1 MSVGLWDSVD
11 STFQD
16 DILAY
21 AGPLTQY
28 LNGRL
33 ILDSPTAERA
43 VIAEA
48 YAREWPGDLASLP
61 NAFGM
66 RHVGVHAMIRSKA
79 MRSRYERLYG
89 PVRRVYPFVDAY
101 DRFDPWREP
110 LEEIPTESLDDI
122 ALRNCWV
129 DDLASYVSSPI
140 ALALVAAIGGH
151 ATLLAF
157 TGSDLGVDLAKLA
170 YAPATYDALLDYV
183 AGEGYLDVL
192 QVLHA
197 AGSAHCTAAAMDKA
211 AVAGHLDVVSWLHAH
226 RSEGCTSDAFD
237 ASLLQGHGDVLAF
250 LQAHRTEGHSP
261 HIIDVA
267 VRSGKLDAVET
278 LHRLGLPFSPAAM
291 DVAAACGHAD
301 IVTFL
306 HMKRSDGCSVA
317 AMDSAA
323 RHGHLRIVQFLHT
336 HRHEGC
342 STAAL
347 DGAAFNNHLDVVQ
360 YLHRHRREGG
370 TAHGMDRAAHR
381 GHATMVEYLHRHR
394 SEGCTTRAVDWAAS
408 SGHLDVVDFLTRHRT
423 EGFTY
428 KAVLWAATKG
438 HKDVVRLLGQLD
450 APQYDRVRRAIAE
463 AKVAMRHDKASYLQE
478 VTGVVG
484 ADDDIMRF
492 GVLLRQPDDDDY
504 SDWDADQIDDDLGSF
519 EHELRLGV

>member
-33 ILDSPTAERA
+33 TLDSPIAERA

-66 RHVGVHAMIRSKA
+66 RHVRVHAMIRSKP

-89 PVRRVYPFVDAY
+89 PVRREYPFVNAY

-110 LEEIPTESLDDI
+110 AEDIPTQTLDDI
-122 ALRNCWV
+122 ALRNCWI
-129 DDLASYVSSPI
+129 DDLAP
-140 ALALVAAIGGH
+140 
-151 ATLLAF
+151 LLAYA
-157 TGSDLGVDLAKLA
+157 GSDLGVDLAKLA

-192 QVLHA
+192 EVLHA
-197 AGSAHCTAAAMDKA
+197 AGSSHCTAAAMDKA
-211 AVAGHLDVVSWLHAH
+211 AAAGHLDVVTWLHAH
-226 RSEGCTSDAFD
+226 RTEGCTSDAFD
-237 ASLLQGHGDVLAF
+237 ASLLQGHDDVLTF
-250 LQAHRTEGHSP
+250 LQAHRSEGHSP
-261 HIIDVA
+261 HIVEIA
-267 VRSGKLDAVET
+267 VRSGKLSAVET
-278 LHRLGLPFSPAAM
+278 LHRLGLAFSPAAM
-291 DVAAACGHAD
+291 DVAAACGHDD

-317 AMDSAA
+317 AMDGAA

-342 STAAL
+342 SPAAL

-360 YLHRHRREGG
+360 FLHRHRREGG
-370 TAHGMDRAAHR
+370 TTHGMDRAAHR

-394 SEGCTTRAVDWAAS
+394 SEGCTTRAIDWAAS
-408 SGHLDVVDFLTRHRT
+408 SGHLEIVAFLSRHRF

-438 HKDVVRLLGQLD
+438 HKDVVRLLGRLD
-450 APQYDRVRRAIAE
+450 APQFDRVRRAIAE

-478 VTGVVG
+478 MTGVVG
-484 ADDDIMRF
+484 ADDDILRF
-492 GVLLRQPDDDDY
+492 GVLVRQPDEDDY
-504 SDWDADQIDDDLGSF
+504 TDWDADQMDDDFRSF
-519 EHELRLGV
+519 EHELRLGA